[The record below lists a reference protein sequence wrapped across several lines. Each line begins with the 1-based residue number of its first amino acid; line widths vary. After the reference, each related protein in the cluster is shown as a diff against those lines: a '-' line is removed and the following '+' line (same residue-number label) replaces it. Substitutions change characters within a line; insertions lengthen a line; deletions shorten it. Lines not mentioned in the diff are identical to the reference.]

1 MNWLK
6 QNKVTLQDFPDEV
19 RTSSSDLQ
27 LKDGSRVGVIGG
39 GPAGSF
45 FSYFLLEMADRLDLN
60 IEVYIFEPKDFSKSG
75 PQGCN
80 KCGGIISE
88 TLVQHLAAEGIN
100 LPTNIVQR
108 AIDSY
113 VMHTDVGSVR
123 IETPLHEKR
132 IGAVHR
138 GCGPHG
144 GQNGRWDS
152 FDGFLLEKAVEKSAK
167 VLQAKVNSIQVQNG
181 YPNVEFNDGS
191 QPVTQRFDLIAIAT
205 GINTLPINNINSLTQ
220 QFQSPVS
227 AKTFIKEF
235 QLGYDVVEQYL
246 GSSMHV
252 FLLNI
257 PRLEFAA
264 IIPKGDF
271 VTLCMLGKDID
282 KELVSSFV
290 NSPEVKNCFP
300 PNFQLDGTS
309 CQCWP
314 SINTQGKNQ
323 PFNNRVVF
331 IGDSG
336 YTRLYKDG
344 IGAAYITAKAAA
356 NTAILQGISAE
367 DFEKHYWPVCKRI
380 DTDNRFGRLIFLIT
394 KIFQYVRLTRKA
406 ILRTIAAEQ
415 KKNSGR
421 KIMSNV
427 LWDMFTGSSSYR
439 DIFINTLHP
448 AFIGRFS
455 WNTMVSMMPFSKNG
469 NYGG

>member
-1 MNWLK
+1 MSLLK
-6 QNKVTLQDFPDEV
+6 QHSVTRQDFPDEV
-19 RTSSSDLQ
+19 RTPSSDLQ

-45 FSYFLLEMADRLDLN
+45 FSYFLLEMADRIDLK
-60 IEVYIFEPKDFSKSG
+60 IKVDIFEPKDFSRSG
-75 PQGCN
+75 PHGCN

-100 LPTNIVQR
+100 LPANIVQR
-108 AIDSY
+108 GIDSY
-113 VMHTDVGSVR
+113 IMHTDVGSAR

-144 GQNGRWDS
+144 DQNGKWDS
-152 FDGFLLEKAVEKSAK
+152 FDGFLLKKAVEKGAK
-167 VLQAKVNSIQVQNG
+167 VTQAKVNSVQILKG
-181 YPNVEFNDGS
+181 FPNIEYDDVIKS
-191 QPVTQRFDLIAIAT
+191 VTQRFDLIAIAT
-205 GINTLPINNINSLTQ
+205 GINTAQINNIHSLTQ
-220 QFQSPVS
+220 QFQSPLS

-235 QLGYDVVEQYL
+235 QLGYEVVEQYL

-282 KELVSSFV
+282 KELIASFV
-290 NSPEVKNCFP
+290 NFPEVKNCFP
-300 PNFQLDGTS
+300 PNFQLDGIS

-314 SINTQGKNQ
+314 SINTQSKNK
-323 PFNNRVVF
+323 PFNHRVVF

-356 NTAILQGISAE
+356 NTAILQGISTE

-380 DTDNRFGRLIFLIT
+380 DSDNRFGKLIFMIT
-394 KIFQYVRLTRKA
+394 KVFQYVRLTRKA

-421 KIMSNV
+421 KTMSNV

-439 DIFINTLHP
+439 DIFLHTLHP
-448 AFIGRFS
+448 TFIGHFL
-455 WNTMVSMMPFSKNG
+455 WNTMLSMLPFSKNG